1 MKSFI
6 TVLKSCF
13 YGFSL
18 VLIAL
23 LAACSSDDAS
33 DQYQP
38 IKVDP
43 AFAEFI
49 SAYTSGTIKSDDAI
63 RIRFVKSAADT
74 NQIGKEADND
84 LFKFSPSIAGKAI
97 WLDHYTIE
105 FTPENR
111 LESGKVYEC
120 KFDLEDLFEVKEEL
134 ETFKFNFHIIK
145 QAFSVNVDG
154 VNTYENNDL
163 KKQFIRGYILT
174 ADYAKNEYIEK
185 TLTAKQ
191 NGNGLKI
198 TWDHSFSAEYK
209 HQFTIEN
216 VTRALDDSEVEL
228 EWNGEAINVEDAGR
242 SKVEI
247 PGLNNFKVMSAEAH
261 LSPSQYIEIRFSD
274 PIDENQDLNGLITL
288 AGTKLKYTVTGNVVK
303 AYPSSRL
310 KGSKK
315 LTVHT
320 GIKNILNYKLKR
332 NFEKTLIF
340 EQTKPE
346 TRLLGEG
353 NIIPTSEGLI
363 FPFEAVGLKSV
374 DLTVTKIFKN
384 NVLQFFQDNNYDD
397 NSNLRR
403 VARPVFKTKIDLNTA
418 GVFEPNKWSRYA
430 VDLASY
436 IEPEPGVIYHVEIGF
451 RKSYSAYFCGN
462 TGTEDDL
469 AEVEENWDEPEDET
483 SNWDGIEDYY
493 YPPGYD
499 WQERDNPCHVSYYGS
514 RRKIERNVVCTD
526 LGVIAK
532 MGAEH
537 SILVTVADLKNT
549 DPLSGVDVEIYD
561 YQQQLI
567 NKGTTN
573 DQGQADVKLERKPFI
588 VLAKKGDQFTY
599 LKVQDGYSL
608 SLSNFDISGTKIDK
622 GLKGF
627 IYGERGVWR
636 PGDTLFLSFMLEDKN
651 HTLPKNH
658 PVSFELINPEGR
670 VIQKITKTTG
680 EKGVYSFICKTDDDA
695 PTGNWTAKV
704 YVGGTEFSKN
714 LKIEAIKPNR
724 LKIKLDFGKDKL
736 TASDKNVSGE
746 LEVKW
751 LHGAV
756 AKNVRAEFEVV
767 FTKGKTEFP
776 KYQDYAFDDAARD
789 WYPESQTIFDGKVN
803 SEGKAFIKASF
814 NLDEDAPGV
823 LNAHFK
829 GKVYEPGGDFSV
841 DRFTIP
847 YYPYESFLGVRLP
860 EGDKRGM
867 LLTDTN
873 HTVDIVCLNPDGKP
887 VTRNGVKVELYKLDW
902 RWWWDNSSN
911 NVPSYVTQSYNRPMQ
926 EGIINVSG
934 GKGSWTLRMN
944 YPEWGRYYVRVC
956 DPVTGHCAG
965 KLFYMDWPGWAGKAK
980 RDYPG
985 AASMLEFSA
994 DKENYAVGE
1003 TIQLSVPGSGEG
1015 RALISIEN
1023 GSKVLETFWTQLNK
1037 GENAIEIPV
1046 KPEMAP
1052 NVFVHVTALQPH
1064 AQTVNDLPIRR
1075 YGVIPIMIDNPE
1087 THLEPQIKMAKTLS
1101 PGKKVSITVSEKEGK
1116 AMTYTLAVV
1125 DEGLL
1130 DLTRFQTPDP
1140 WNEFYKREA
1149 LGVNTWD
1156 MYNLVMGAF
1165 GGEMQTLMGIG
1176 GDAEVSNEA
1185 KEKANRFKPVVTF
1198 FGPYSIAA
1206 SGSKTHSFT
1215 MPQYVGS
1222 VRTMVVA
1229 RNEEAYG
1236 SAEKATPVKQSLMVL
1251 GTLPRVVGP
1260 KEKIKLPVNVFAYSN
1275 SVKDV
1280 QVKITVNDKLKIIGT
1295 SSKTISFSEE
1305 GDQLVEF
1312 DLEAPEI
1319 TGIAQVKIE
1328 AKGGGE
1334 TAVHEIELD
1343 VRNANPPVTKTTTKV
1358 LQPGESW
1365 ENSVPTLGVKR
1376 SNSAALEVSSL
1387 PAINL
1392 ESRLHYLI
1400 RYPHGCVEQTTS
1412 GAFPQLYLSSLM
1424 QLNSQQ
1430 VERTEQ
1436 NVKAAIDRLRSFQT
1450 SAGGFTYWP
1459 GHTEES
1465 DWGSSYAGHF
1475 LVEAKRKGFNVGAM
1489 LNEWKSYQKK
1499 MAARWTRNTTSGY
1512 YRSDL
1517 MQAYRLYTLA
1527 LAGSAEMGIMNRL
1540 REDEQLSQQA
1550 KYTLAS
1556 AYAVVGLKDAAEQLI
1571 ASANTEVK
1579 PYREFSYTYGSSTRD
1594 EAMMLETM
1602 ALLKD
1607 YDRALPLMKTVAAN
1621 LNSQRWL
1628 STQETAYSLMA
1639 ISRLVENNK
1648 SEEPIHFMMVYGSE
1662 TKDFQSEEVLMKTEL
1677 KQQYGST
1684 KNLQVKNTSKQVLFV
1699 TVTQQ
1704 GVPAIGAEENGQ
1716 NELQMSVNY
1725 MDKNGN
1731 RVNPAD
1737 LPQGTDFIASV
1748 KITNPGM
1755 RGDLKE
1761 MALTQVFPSGW
1772 EIQNSRMDEVTEFYS
1787 ADKADY
1793 LDIRDDRV
1801 YTYFDLQ
1808 KGKSKTFNVVL
1819 TATYAGEFY
1828 QPAVRCEAMYDNSVY
1843 AQKAGQWVKVRLEE

>member
-1 MKSFI
+1 MNSFT

-18 VLIAL
+18 VVVAL
-23 LAACSSDDAS
+23 LSACSSDDSA
-33 DQYQP
+33 DTYEP

-49 SAYTSGTIKSDDAI
+49 SAYTSGTIKSGDAI
-63 RIRFVKSAADT
+63 QIRFAQSAADS
-74 NQIGKEADND
+74 NQIGKEANPKWFD
-84 LFKFSPSIAGKAI
+84 FSPSISGKAI
-97 WLDHYTIE
+97 WLDQYTIE
-105 FTPENR
+105 FKPENR
-111 LESGKVYEC
+111 LEAGKVYEC
-120 KFDLEDLFEVKEEL
+120 TFDLEEVFDVPDEL
-134 ETFKFNFHIIK
+134 EDFRFNFHIIE
-145 QAFSVNVDG
+145 QAFSVNVEG
-154 VNTYENNDL
+154 LNTYDNSDL
-163 KKQFIRGYILT
+163 KKQFIRGYVLT
-174 ADYAKNEYIEK
+174 ADFAKNEQIEALLK
-185 TLTAKQ
+185 AAQ
-191 NGNGLKI
+191 NDNNLKI
-198 TWDHSFSAEYK
+198 TWDHSLAVEFK
-209 HQFTIEN
+209 HQFTVEN
-216 VTRALDDSEVEL
+216 VVRAMDDGKVVV
-228 EWNGEAINVEDAGR
+228 EWNGEAIDVEDAGR
-242 SKVEI
+242 LNVEI

-261 LSPSQYIEIRFSD
+261 LSPSQYVELRFSD
-274 PIDENQDLNGLITL
+274 PIDKTQDLNGLITL
-288 AGTKLKYTVTGNVVK
+288 AGTKLKFTIEGNVVK
-303 AYPSSRL
+303 AYPSTRL

-315 LTVHT
+315 LQVHT
-320 GIKNILNYKLKR
+320 GVKNILGYKLKR
-332 NFEKTLIF
+332 AFEKLLVF

-346 TRLLGEG
+346 VKLLGEG
-353 NIIPTSEGLI
+353 SILPTSEGLI

-384 NVLQFFQDNNYDD
+384 NALQFFQDHEYNETY
-397 NSNLRR
+397 NLRR
-403 VARPVFKTKIDLNTA
+403 VARPVFITKVDLNAA

-430 VDLASY
+430 IDLASY
-436 IEPEPGVIYHVEIGF
+436 IKPEAGAIYHVEIGF
-451 RKSYSAYFCGN
+451 RKSYSMYYCGQS
-462 TGTEDDL
+462 TEEETTEIEDNWEDPEE
-469 AEVEENWDEPEDET
+469 EV
-483 SNWDGIEDYY
+483 SNWDGYEESY
-493 YPPGYD
+493 YPQGYN

-514 RRKIERNVVCTD
+514 RRKINRNVVCTD

-537 SILVTVADLKNT
+537 SILVTIADLKNT
-549 DPLSGVDVEIYD
+549 DPVSGVEVEVYD

-573 DQGQADVKLERKPFI
+573 DQGQVDIDLKRKPFI
-588 VLAKKGDQFTY
+588 VLAKKGEQFTY

-608 SLSNFDISGTKIDK
+608 SLSNFDVSGTKIQK

-651 HTLPKNH
+651 GMLPKNH

-670 VIQKITKTTG
+670 VIQKITKTSG
-680 EKGVYSFICKTDDDA
+680 ENGVYRFTCKTDDEA
-695 PTGNWTAKV
+695 PTGNWSGKV
-704 YVGGTEFSKN
+704 YVGGTEFSKT

-724 LKIKLDFGKDKL
+724 LKINLDFGKDKL
-736 TASDKNVSGE
+736 TASDKNVSGQ

-767 FTKGKTEFP
+767 FTKGKTEFK
-776 KYQDYAFDDAARD
+776 KYEEYAFDDAARD
-789 WYPESQTIFDGKVN
+789 WYPEAQTIFDGKVN

-814 NLDEDAPGV
+814 DLDEDAPGV

-829 GKVYEPGGDFSV
+829 GKVFEPGGDFSV

-873 HTVDIVCLNPDGKP
+873 HTVDIVCLDPEGNP
-887 VTRNGVKVELYKLDW
+887 VSRSNVKVELYKLDW

-911 NVPSYVTQSYNRPMQ
+911 NVPNYITQSYKKPMQ
-926 EGIINVSG
+926 EGTVNVSG
-934 GKGSWTLRMN
+934 GKGSWKLRMN
-944 YPEWGRYYVRVC
+944 YPEWGRYYVRVS
-956 DPVTGHCAG
+956 DPVTGHSAG
-965 KLFYMDWPGWAGKAK
+965 KMFYMDWPGWAGKAK
-980 RDYPG
+980 RNYPG

-1003 TIQLSVPGSGEG
+1003 SIKLSVPGSGEG

-1037 GENAIEIPV
+1037 GENEIEIPV

-1052 NVFVHVTALQPH
+1052 NVFIHVTALQPH

-1075 YGVIPIMIDNPE
+1075 YGVIPIMIDNPA

-1101 PGKKVSITVSEKEGK
+1101 PGKKVSITISEKEGK
-1116 AMTYTLAVV
+1116 PMTYTLAVV

-1140 WNEFYKREA
+1140 WSEFYKREA

-1176 GDAEVSNEA
+1176 GDAELTNEA
-1185 KEKANRFKPVVTF
+1185 KEKANRFKPVVTY
-1198 FGPYSIAA
+1198 FGPYTIDA
-1206 SGSKTHSFT
+1206 SSSKTHSFI

-1229 RNEEAYG
+1229 RHGEAYG
-1236 SAEKATPVKQSLMVL
+1236 SAEKATPVRQSLMVL

-1260 KEKIKLPVNVFAYSN
+1260 KEKIKLPVNVFAYSA

-1280 QVKITVNDKLKIIGT
+1280 KVKITVNDKLKITGAST
-1295 SSKTISFSEE
+1295 KNISFSEE

-1312 DLEAPEI
+1312 DLEAPEL
-1319 TGIAQVKIE
+1319 TGIAKVKIE
-1328 AKGGGE
+1328 ATGGGE
-1334 TAVHEIELD
+1334 KAVHEIELD
-1343 VRNANPPVTKTTTKV
+1343 VRNANPPVTKTTTEMVK
-1358 LQPGESW
+1358 PGEST
-1365 ENSVPTLGVKR
+1365 NFSVATIGVKGT
-1376 SNSAALEVSSL
+1376 NSAALEVSSL

-1392 ESRLHYLI
+1392 ESRLKYLI

-1412 GAFPQLYLSSLM
+1412 GAFPQLYLNSLM
-1424 QLNSQQ
+1424 ELNSQQ
-1430 VERTEQ
+1430 VERTER

-1459 GHTEES
+1459 GNTEES

-1499 MAARWTRNTTSGY
+1499 RAARWNRSDAKY
-1512 YRSDL
+1512 YSRSDL
-1517 MQAYRLYTLA
+1517 QQAYRLYTLA
-1527 LAGSAEMGIMNRL
+1527 LAGAAEMGIMNRL
-1540 REDEQLSQQA
+1540 REDEQLSTQA
-1550 KYTLAS
+1550 KYVLAS
-1556 AYAVVGLKDAAEQLI
+1556 AYAAVGLQDAAQNLI

-1579 PYREFSYTYGSSTRD
+1579 PYREFGYTYGSSKRD

-1607 YDRALPLMKTVAAN
+1607 YERALPLMKTVAAN

-1639 ISRLVENNK
+1639 ISRLVENND
-1648 SEEPIHFMMVYGSE
+1648 SQEPINFMMVYGSD
-1662 TKDFQSEEVLMKTEL
+1662 TKDFQSDEVMVTTDL
-1677 KQQYGST
+1677 KQQYGNT
-1684 KNLQVKNTSKQVLFV
+1684 KTLEVKNTSKQMLFV
-1699 TVTQQ
+1699 TVTQE
-1704 GVPAIGAEENGQ
+1704 GVPAIGAEENGE
-1716 NELQMSVNY
+1716 NELKMSVIY

-1731 RVNPAD
+1731 AVNPTD

-1761 MALTQVFPSGW
+1761 MALTQIFPSGW
-1772 EIQNSRMDEVTEFYS
+1772 EIQNSRMDETTAFYS

-1808 KGKSKTFNVVL
+1808 KGKTKTFNVVL